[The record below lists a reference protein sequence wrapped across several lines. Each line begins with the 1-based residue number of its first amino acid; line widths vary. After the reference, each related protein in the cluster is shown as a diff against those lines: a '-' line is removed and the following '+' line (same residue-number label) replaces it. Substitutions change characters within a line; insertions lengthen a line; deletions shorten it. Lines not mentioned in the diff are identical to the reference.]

1 MEGWERRDG
10 DPAFVFADKMG
21 KYYEL
26 EDPAGIFW
34 DNFAPGDTQL
44 FTDASVYGANW
55 EDLQNGARSV
65 LHGMTDG
72 HNAVVGDKVASSA
85 VGFVGRLERLDG
97 QVVAFDARSQ
107 LGWECVAGTWK
118 IKHEINYAWEV
129 EPDAIQDTLGKRI
142 SR

>member
-10 DPAFVFADKMG
+10 YPAFVFADKMG
-21 KYYEL
+21 KFYDL
-26 EDPAGIFW
+26 ENPAGIFW

-44 FTDASVYGANW
+44 FTDARVYGENW
-55 EDLQNGARSV
+55 ESLQNDARSV

-97 QVVAFDARSQ
+97 RCRLRCTVSAW
-107 LGWECVAGTWK
+107 LGVRGRQEDHA
-118 IKHEINYAWEV
+118 
-129 EPDAIQDTLGKRI
+129 
-142 SR
+142 